1 MIETREK
8 TLRAEWKVS
17 MGIRRW
23 TRLFQFLSKAETLE
37 VVEHPEL
44 RFAEPG

>member
-23 TRLFQFLSKAETLE
+23 TRLFHFPSKAETLE
-37 VVEHPEL
+37 VIKHPEL
-44 RFAEPG
+44 GFA